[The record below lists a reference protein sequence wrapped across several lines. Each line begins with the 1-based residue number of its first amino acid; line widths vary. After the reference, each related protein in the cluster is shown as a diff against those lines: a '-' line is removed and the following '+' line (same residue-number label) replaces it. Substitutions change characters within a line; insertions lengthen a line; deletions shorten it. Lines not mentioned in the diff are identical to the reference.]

1 MKKSISLVLLS
12 AALVTSCVSKKKY
25 LALESNLN
33 ATKSELSDTKSTLQK
48 TTVAKEQLESKYAK
62 IEARVANYNAK
73 INSLTDNK
81 MINVDDVAVMTQG
94 TKDKMSAVLANVDP
108 AQLAGAQTLKDS
120 MNLAASH
127 NLKKS
132 ISNLDENADD
142 VTVDIDDTVVMISVS
157 DKLLF
162 NSGSY
167 RVSSKANNLL
177 QKLADVINSEPS
189 MEVMIEGHTDAR
201 TINTAVLQDNWDLS
215 VKRATSITRMLQ
227 NKYNVAPEKLIA
239 SGRSSYQPLTEN
251 DTKEGRAQNR
261 RTRIVLVPN
270 LDQFYSLIT
279 SN

>member
-12 AALVTSCVSKKKY
+12 AVLATSCVSKKKY

-33 ATKSELSDTKSTLQK
+33 DTKSELTDTKSSLEK
-48 TTVAKEQLESKYAK
+48 TTIEKEELESKYAK
-62 IEARVANYNAK
+62 IETRVADYNAK
-73 INSLTDNK
+73 ISSLTEDK
-81 MINVDDVAVMTQG
+81 MIKIDDVGVMTKG

-108 AQLAGAQTLKDS
+108 TELAGAKTLKDS
-120 MNLAASH
+120 INLAASH

-132 ISNLDENADD
+132 ISNLDENGDD

-177 QKLADVINSEPS
+177 QKLAEVINSEPS

-201 TINTAVLQDNWDLS
+201 TINTAVLTDNWDLS
-215 VKRATSITRMLQ
+215 VKRATSITRLLQ
-227 NKYNVAPEKLIA
+227 NKYKVAPEKLIA
-239 SGRSSYQPLTEN
+239 SGRSSYKPLTSN
-251 DTKEGRAQNR
+251 DTKEGRAKNR
-261 RTRIVLVPN
+261 RTRIVLIPN
-270 LDQFYSLIT
+270 LGQFFSLIT